1 MTNRPS
7 SQYED
12 YAKRV
17 AARNIKSITP
27 FYKAG
32 RFYISIHVLS
42 PEPTKLCPSFAEA
55 SNRDLCVKELLKCKS
70 ASSAESTP

>member
-1 MTNRPS
+1 MTNQQS
-7 SQYED
+7 SQYEY
-12 YAKRV
+12 YAKHV

-55 SNRDLCVKELLKCKS
+55 SSRDLCVKELLKCKS
-70 ASSAESTP
+70 VLSAGSTP